1 MAINCDNI
9 IDKIDNRKLEDKK
22 CEIHDSENYN
32 YFCSECNI
40 NICDYCKEEHDQHHN
55 ILDFREIKPKYKEF
69 EEIKLKESNM
79 KKIKEE
85 INEKYQEI
93 TKIKNIIIDLTK
105 LINSAENEINLFINK
120 LDSYIK
126 FNDIIIESY
135 KSVKNYYI
143 IQKIKSLN
151 FISKNDIYI
160 LYDKPNF
167 RDIEKK
173 IKELKLLV
181 DNNMWISEK
190 YCEEWG
196 IKEGIR
202 EIIQNQYD
210 AIISKIKRN
219 NLYVAK
225 KGEFYNNNGNKKYLD
240 YEFVNKNNNKIYG
253 KINYDKKNKILSFSN
268 EGEIV
273 FADFLLGSFKKEQN
287 NAELIG
293 NFGEGM
299 KLAILSLCRKNK
311 NISIISSNKKYTFQL
326 KKDEIFKK
334 DIKCLFCKIHDY
346 NVNSSDKG
354 NVIVSIDN
362 ISENEWLEQ
371 IDNYLWLINDDDI
384 EIYTSIN
391 TKKEELGEIIYSK
404 IYKNKLYVKGIFI
417 KELTDKN
424 NKDNIK
430 SDIPGF
436 NSYNLKLTRDRNSVK
451 NYWDQQSN
459 LSEIMGGC
467 INKNI
472 DYLLNIQGNL
482 GKTFI
487 KTKYGFE
494 ETKKKADISFNFE
507 FKNVIKNLINCLNSN
522 SNIYSSYISDKLSN
536 ESIELLWKE
545 IISEKEKGK
554 QPTCN
559 QNEIKEF
566 LDERN
571 LNDNFYL
578 TYPVSYAVFKILER
592 SKNYQSIYTRYSE
605 YIEKASFVDFHGRV
619 CEKEINKIVS
629 ILKDVIKGLKI
640 DKIKFIK
647 TCNSKENFCFFNN
660 GNYTFSSNKLN
671 EQIDEKWSYW
681 IFIKILELT
690 EKKSFD
696 NYYLSLKK
704 FFNSQ

>member
-1 MAINCDNI
+1 MEINCDNI
-9 IDKIDNRKLEDKK
+9 IDNRKLEDKK

-32 YFCSECNI
+32 YFCSTCNI
-40 NICDYCKEEHDQHHN
+40 NICDYCKEENNHKHHT
-55 ILDFREIKPKYKEF
+55 ILDFRELKPKYKEF

-93 TKIKNIIIDLTK
+93 TKIKNIIIDFTK

-167 RDIEKK
+167 KDIEKK
-173 IKELKLLV
+173 INELKVLI

-219 NLYVAK
+219 NLYCAK
-225 KGEFYNNNGNKKYLD
+225 KGEFYNINGNKKYLD

-253 KINYDKKNKILSFSN
+253 KIIYDKKNKILSFSN

-273 FADFLLGSFKKEQN
+273 FADFLLGSFKKEEN

-311 NISIISSNKKYTFQL
+311 NVSIISSNKKYTFQL
-326 KKDEIFKK
+326 KKDEMFKK

-346 NVNSSDKG
+346 NGNSKDKG

-362 ISENEWLEQ
+362 ISENEWLDQ

-384 EIYTSIN
+384 EIYTSMN

-404 IYKNKLYVKGIFI
+404 IYKNRLYVKGIFI
-417 KELTDKN
+417 KELTNEN

-430 SDIPGF
+430 NNIPGF
-436 NSYNLKLTRDRNSVK
+436 NSFNLKLTRDRNSVQ
-451 NYWDQQSN
+451 NYWDLQSN
-459 LSEIMGGC
+459 LSNIMAGC

-494 ETKKKADISFNFE
+494 ETKKKADIIFNFE
-507 FKNVIKNLINCLNSN
+507 FKNVTKNLINCLNSD
-522 SNIYSSYISDKLSN
+522 SNIFGSYISDHFSN
-536 ESIELLWKE
+536 ESIELIWKE
-545 IISEKEKGK
+545 FFSEKK
-554 QPTCN
+554 QPTDD
-559 QNEIKEF
+559 QGGIKKF
-566 LDERN
+566 LKENN

-578 TYPVSYAVFKILER
+578 IYPVTPGLFRILEK
-592 SKNYQSIYTRYSE
+592 SKNYQSIEARYSE
-605 YIEKASFVDFHGRV
+605 YIENASFVDFHGRD
-619 CEKEINKIVS
+619 CENEIKKIVS
-629 ILKDVIKGLKI
+629 ILKDVIKGFKI
-640 DKIKFIK
+640 NKIKFIK
-647 TCNSKENFCFFNN
+647 ACNSKDNFYFFNN
-660 GNYTFSSNKLN
+660 GNYIFSSNKLN

-681 IFIKILELT
+681 IFTKILELT

>member
-9 IDKIDNRKLEDKK
+9 IDNRKLEDKK

-32 YFCSECNI
+32 YFCSTCNI
-40 NICDYCKEEHDQHHN
+40 NICDYCKDENNHNHHT
-55 ILDFREIKPKYKEF
+55 IFDFRELKPKYKEF

-167 RDIEKK
+167 KDIEKK
-173 IKELKLLV
+173 INELKVLV

-219 NLYVAK
+219 NLYCAK
-225 KGEFYNNNGNKKYLD
+225 KGEFYIINGNKKYLD

-253 KINYDKKNKILSFSN
+253 KIIYDKKNKILSFSN

-273 FADFLLGSFKKEQN
+273 FADFLLGSFKKEEN

-311 NISIISSNKKYTFQL
+311 NVSIISSNKKYTFQL
-326 KKDEIFKK
+326 KKDEMFKK

-346 NVNSSDKG
+346 NGNSKNKG

-362 ISENEWLEQ
+362 INENEWLDQ

-384 EIYTSIN
+384 EIYTSMN
-391 TKKEELGEIIYSK
+391 TKKEELGEIIYSN
-404 IYKNKLYVKGIFI
+404 IYNNKLYVKGIFI
-417 KELTDKN
+417 KYLTDKN
-424 NKDNIK
+424 NNDNIK
-430 SDIPGF
+430 SNIPGF
-436 NSYNLKLTRDRNSVK
+436 NSYNLKLTRDRNSVE
-451 NYWDQQSN
+451 NYWDLQRN
-459 LSEIMGGC
+459 LSNIMAGC

-494 ETKKKADISFNFE
+494 ETKKKADISFNFK
-507 FKNVIKNLINCLNSN
+507 FKNVTKNLINCLNSD
-522 SNIYSSYISDKLSN
+522 SNIYGSCYISRQFSN
-536 ESIELLWKE
+536 ESIELIWKE
-545 IISEKEKGK
+545 FFSEKEKEK
-554 QPTCN
+554 QPTSDIR
-559 QNEIKEF
+559 EIENF
-566 LDERN
+566 LEKNN
-571 LNDNFYL
+571 LSDNLYL
-578 TYPVSYAVFKILER
+578 YYPVSSGLFSILEK
-592 SKNYQSIYTRYSE
+592 SKNYQSISKRYSE
-605 YIEKASFVDFHGRV
+605 YIEKASFVDFLGRD
-619 CEKEINKIVS
+619 CENEINKIVS
-629 ILKDVIKGLKI
+629 ILKDVIKGLKLN
-640 DKIKFIK
+640 KIKFIK
-647 TCNSKENFCFFNN
+647 TCNSKDNFCYLNN
-660 GNYTFSSNKLN
+660 GNYIFSSNKLN

-690 EKKSFD
+690 EMKSFD